1 MIVAAILT
9 IGIEVGV
16 AEDDKRS
23 TAWIEGFAILAAVMV
38 CVLVTAINDYQKERE
53 FIKLNKEKEKS
64 KVVTVIRR
72 ARKEEIHQ
80 DDLLVGDLVKVSG
93 GMEVP
98 SDGFIL

>member
-1 MIVAAILT
+1 M
-9 IGIEVGV
+9 GV

-64 KVVTVIRR
+64 KPKYQRSRLMTH
-72 ARKEEIHQ
+72 AN
-80 DDLLVGDLVKVSG
+80 
-93 GMEVP
+93 P
-98 SDGFIL
+98 

>member
-1 MIVAAILT
+1 M
-9 IGIEVGV
+9 GV